1 MNLRIADCGLQNSNF
16 LGNAGSYTM
25 TEPSQGTA
33 LHNSKSAIRNS
44 QSTDLSR
51 YNKKLEL
58 ILRTSARIFAE
69 KSYHST
75 SMRDISRATGVSL
88 AGLYHYCK
96 SKEEL
101 LFLIQ
106 DHCFGRVLER
116 LEERIKT
123 IEDPLEKFR
132 IFVDN
137 HLSFFAAN
145 MSEMKVLSHEAES
158 LGGDLHEHVSTR
170 KRQYTRTARK
180 ILSEVQ
186 QTTVGSESHKPRR
199 NGHLKRNRKPVD
211 ITVATYALFGMMNW
225 IYNWYDPRGKL
236 SVSQLVDNITRLFL
250 TGFLSQTSVA
260 LADSGKAEKMSIWR
274 TA

>member
-1 MNLRIADCGLQNSNF
+1 MVSGLSLCLCAPRLIMKEDF
-16 LGNAGSYTM
+16 T
-25 TEPSQGTA
+25 
-33 LHNSKSAIRNS
+33 
-44 QSTDLSR
+44 R
-51 YNKKLEL
+51 YDQKLEL

-116 LEERIKT
+116 LEQRTRGID
-123 IEDPLEKFR
+123 DPFEKLC
-132 IFVDN
+132 IFIDN

-145 MSEMKVLSHEAES
+145 MAEMKVLSHEAES
-158 LGGDLHEHVSTR
+158 LAGDLQKRVSTR

-186 QTTVGSESHKPRR
+186 QTTAGLQPSRK
-199 NGHLKRNRKPVD
+199 NGQLKRNAKPVD
-211 ITVATYALFGMMNW
+211 VTVATYALFGMMNW
-225 IYNWYDPRGKL
+225 IYNWYDPSGKL
-236 SVSQLVDNITRLFL
+236 SVTQLVDNMTRLFVS
-250 TGFLSQTSVA
+250 GFLSRA
-260 LADSGKAEKMSIWR
+260 HEPGGLADSGKAEKVSVWR

>member
-1 MNLRIADCGLQNSNF
+1 MS
-16 LGNAGSYTM
+16 
-25 TEPSQGTA
+25 TA
-33 LHNSKSAIRNS
+33 ELTRHD
-44 QSTDLSR
+44 Q
-51 YNKKLEL
+51 KLEL

-75 SMRDISRATGVSL
+75 SMRDISRATGLSL

-116 LEERIKT
+116 VEERT
-123 IEDPLEKFR
+123 QEVNDPFEKLH
-132 IFVDN
+132 IFIDN

-145 MSEMKVLSHEAES
+145 MAEMKVLSHEAES
-158 LGGDLHEHVSTR
+158 LAGDLHARVSTR
-170 KRQYTRTARK
+170 KEKYAKLARR
-180 ILSEVQ
+180 ILRDIQ
-186 QTTVGSESHKPRR
+186 ESQPAKARID
-199 NGHLKRNRKPVD
+199 L
-211 ITVATYALFGMMNW
+211 TVATYALFGMMNW

-236 SVSQLVDNITRLFL
+236 SVNQLVDNITNLFL
-250 TGFLSQTSVA
+250 HGFLASEVEPFALTKSRTSGNVNV
-260 LADSGKAEKMSIWR
+260 WR

>member
-1 MNLRIADCGLQNSNF
+1 
-16 LGNAGSYTM
+16 M
-25 TEPSQGTA
+25 THELTRHDQ
-33 LHNSKSAIRNS
+33 
-44 QSTDLSR
+44 
-51 YNKKLEL
+51 KLEL
-58 ILRTSARIFAE
+58 ILRNSARIFAE

-116 LEERIKT
+116 LEQRISGVT
-123 IEDPLEKFR
+123 DPFEKLR
-132 IFVDN
+132 IFIDN

-145 MSEMKVLSHEAES
+145 MAEMKVLSHEAES
-158 LGGDLHEHVSTR
+158 LAGDLHENVSTR

-180 ILSEVQ
+180 ILSELQ
-186 QTTVGSESHKPRR
+186 HAAIGSPGLRK
-199 NGHLKRNRKPVD
+199 NGLKRGAKPVD

-225 IYNWYDPRGKL
+225 IYNWYDPAGKL
-236 SVSQLVDNITRLFL
+236 SVTQLVDNITRLFL
-250 TGFLSQTSVA
+250 AGFLSRANEGLA
-260 LADSGKAEKMSIWR
+260 LADSGRAEKMSVWR

>member
-1 MNLRIADCGLQNSNF
+1 MIQTVWS
-16 LGNAGSYTM
+16 
-25 TEPSQGTA
+25 E
-33 LHNSKSAIRNS
+33 SKR
-44 QSTDLSR
+44 DLSR
-51 YNKKLEL
+51 YDQKLEH

-75 SMRDISRATGVSL
+75 SMRDIARATGVSL

-116 LEERIKT
+116 FEQRIDGLD
-123 IEDPLEKFR
+123 DPLTKLH
-132 IFVDN
+132 IFIDN

-145 MSEMKVLSHEAES
+145 MAEMKVLSHEAES
-158 LGGDLHEHVSTR
+158 LEGELHRHVSTKKER
-170 KRQYTRTARK
+170 YAKLARK
-180 ILSEVQ
+180 ILRDIQRQSSA
-186 QTTVGSESHKPRR
+186 GAA
-199 NGHLKRNRKPVD
+199 VD
-211 ITVATYALFGMMNW
+211 LTIATYALFGMMNW

-236 SVSQLVDNITRLFL
+236 SVNQLTDNITRLFL
-250 TGFLSQTSVA
+250 NGFLSSSAARVPFPPERTTEKVSV
-260 LADSGKAEKMSIWR
+260 WR